1 MVIVVTARR
10 FYCFNEDCLR
20 LTFAE
25 RLADV
30 TRLFGRRTVRLRDLQ
45 HQLGLALGGEA
56 GARLATRIAVPT
68 SPDTLLRLTTAAQS
82 IGPVAAP
89 RVLGVDDWAWR
100 RGRHYGTVLVDLETN
115 RVIDLLAD
123 REAATLATWLR
134 DRPGAEVIARDRAG
148 AYADGVRQGA
158 PGAVQVADRWH
169 LLRNLGEAVQALG
182 DRHHAAVRRAAQQV
196 RAHLAEVERSSAPP
210 PLPPAPP
217 PTQVQQASVA
227 ARERR
232 QLRYEEAAQL
242 RGLGTTVVRI
252 SAELGADRK
261 TIHGWLRLGQAPLWQ
276 QPSSDS
282 ILDPFKTFLGRR
294 WSEGCRNASQLWR
307 ELVAL
312 GFRGRPSIVR
322 EWAASHR
329 GDIPGVSGSAGH
341 LLAPVWPVPS
351 GYRLARLLMASRSR
365 LNAEERLFVSRL
377 LSDEPQL
384 DAAISWAKRLN
395 KLLRRR
401 TVDSLDDVLAA
412 AVHTMS
418 GRFAA
423 SLGRDFDAINAALV
437 MPWTT
442 SPVEGHVSRIKMLKR
457 TMYGRAGFAL
467 LRARVLNAT

>member
-1 MVIVVTARR
+1 MILVAARR
-10 FYCFNEDCLR
+10 FYCVNAGCVR

-30 TRLFGRRTVRLRDLQ
+30 ALTSGRRTVRLRDLQ

-56 GARLATRIAVPT
+56 GARMATRIAVPT
-68 SPDTLLRLTTAAQS
+68 SPDTLLRLTSTAQS
-82 IGPVAAP
+82 IGPVAAPP

-100 RGRHYGTVLVDLETN
+100 RGRYYGTVLVDLETN
-115 RVIDLLAD
+115 KVIDLLPN

-134 DRPGAEVIARDRAG
+134 DRPGVEIVVRDRAG

-182 DRHHAAVRRAAQQV
+182 GRHSAAIRRAAQHV
-196 RAHLAEVERSSAPP
+196 RAHLTDTQPSSVSPK
-210 PLPPAPP
+210 LPPAP
-217 PTQVQQASVA
+217 TQTQQASAV

-232 QLRYEEAAQL
+232 QSRYEEAARL
-242 RGLGTTVVRI
+242 RGLGTTIKRI

-307 ELVAL
+307 ELVTL
-312 GFRGRPSIVR
+312 GFQGRPSVVR
-322 EWAASHR
+322 DWAASHR
-329 GDIPGVSGSAGH
+329 DGASGTPGSVGDPP
-341 LLAPVWPVPS
+341 APVWPVPS

-365 LNAEERLFVSRL
+365 LNAEERLFISRL

-395 KLLRRR
+395 NLLRRR
-401 TVDSLDDVLAA
+401 TVDSLDSVLAA
-412 AVHTMS
+412 AADTLF
-418 GRFAA
+418 GRFAI
-423 SLGRDFDAINAALV
+423 SLRRDFDAINAALV
-437 MPWTT
+437 TPWTT

-457 TMYGRAGFAL
+457 TMYGRAGFQL

>member
-1 MVIVVTARR
+1 M
-10 FYCFNEDCLR
+10 
-20 LTFAE
+20 
-25 RLADV
+25 
-30 TRLFGRRTVRLRDLQ
+30 
-45 HQLGLALGGEA
+45 
-56 GARLATRIAVPT
+56 
-68 SPDTLLRLTTAAQS
+68 
-82 IGPVAAP
+82 
-89 RVLGVDDWAWR
+89 
-100 RGRHYGTVLVDLETN
+100 
-115 RVIDLLAD
+115 
-123 REAATLATWLR
+123 
-134 DRPGAEVIARDRAG
+134 
-148 AYADGVRQGA
+148 
-158 PGAVQVADRWH
+158 
-169 LLRNLGEAVQALG
+169 
-182 DRHHAAVRRAAQQV
+182 
-196 RAHLAEVERSSAPP
+196 
-210 PLPPAPP
+210 
-217 PTQVQQASVA
+217 
-227 ARERR
+227 
-232 QLRYEEAAQL
+232 RYEEAARL
-242 RGLGTTVVRI
+242 RGLGTTITRI

-329 GDIPGVSGSAGH
+329 GGIAGVSGSVGH

-351 GYRLARLLMASRSR
+351 GYRLARLLMASPSR
-365 LNAEERLFVSRL
+365 LNAEERLFISRL

-384 DAAISWAKRLN
+384 AAAISWAKRLN

-412 AVHTMS
+412 AAHTLF

-423 SLGRDFDAINAALV
+423 SLRRDFDAINAALV

-467 LRARVLNAT
+467 LRARVLNTT